1 MSTLATVART
11 GLPPSSHWR
20 DDEDE
25 GRQSRSSTLTED
37 AAHRPLL
44 ELRKINSF
52 YGPVQAHFDLDLE
65 VRQGQIVSLLG
76 GNASGKSTTMKVV
89 LGLLKPRSGELRFEG
104 RSIAGLSTPQ
114 VVRQGIGSVPEAR
127 RLFPAMT
134 VRENLLMGAYA
145 RSDRKAVAEDL
156 ARMLDL
162 FPRVAERI
170 DFQAGTLSGGEQQ
183 MVAMA
188 RALMG
193 RPKLICMDEPTM
205 GLSPLYVDKVLELIA
220 QINRQGVSVFMVEQ
234 NASLALQIA
243 HYGYVLQTGRIVLQ
257 GPGYEL
263 LADARIRDAYLGGSD
278 AARTAS

>member
-1 MSTLATVART
+1 MSVLATVART
-11 GLPPSSHWR
+11 GLAPASGWGERR
-20 DDEDE
+20 DDGALGKAAASCNE
-25 GRQSRSSTLTED
+25 GGEH
-37 AAHRPLL
+37 ALL

-65 VRQGQIVSLLG
+65 VRPGQIVSLLG

-89 LGLLKPRSGELRFEG
+89 LGLLKPRSGEVRFDG
-104 RSIAGLSTPQ
+104 QSILALGTPQ
-114 VVRQGIGSVPEAR
+114 VIRRGIGSVPEAR

-145 RSDRKAVAEDL
+145 RNDRKAVAEDL
-156 ARMLDL
+156 ARMLEL

-193 RPKLICMDEPTM
+193 RPRLLCMDEPTM
-205 GLSPLYVDKVLELIA
+205 GLSPLYVDRVLELIA
-220 QINRQGVSVFMVEQ
+220 RINGQGVSVFMVEQ

-257 GPGYEL
+257 GSASDL
-263 LADARIRDAYLGGSD
+263 LADARIRDAYLGGGD

>member
-1 MSTLATVART
+1 MIATVART
-11 GLPPSSHWR
+11 GLAPGPLW
-20 DDEDE
+20 
-25 GRQSRSSTLTED
+25 GGGD
-37 AAHRPLL
+37 AAPVPDNNSRAASARGNGPLL
-44 ELRKINSF
+44 SLRKINSF
-52 YGPVQAHFDLDLE
+52 YGPVQAHFDLDLD
-65 VRQGQIVSLLG
+65 VHAGQIVSLLG

-89 LGLLKPRSGELRFEG
+89 LGLLKPRSGEVRFNGE
-104 RSIAGLSTPQ
+104 SILGLGTPQ
-114 VVRQGIGSVPEAR
+114 VIRRGIGSVPEAR

-145 RSDRKAVAEDL
+145 RNDRQAVAEDL
-156 ARMLDL
+156 HRMLEL

-193 RPKLICMDEPTM
+193 RPKLLCMDEPTM

-243 HYGYVLQTGRIVLQ
+243 HHGYVLQTGRIVLS
-257 GPGYEL
+257 GKASDL
-263 LADARIRDAYLGGSD
+263 LADARIRDAYLGGAD